1 MDRPQ
6 GRKGKKTMNMNFE
19 ITELLN
25 AFIALLATVVTTF
38 VIPWIKRKVGSE
50 KMTEFLRWVDIGVMA
65 AEQLYQSFECEEKKN
80 YVVELLKKKGF
91 KFTDAEVSA
100 AIEGAVKRVHTE
112 LYGVGVG
119 ENG

>member
-1 MDRPQ
+1 
-6 GRKGKKTMNMNFE
+6 MNFE

-25 AFIALLATVVTTF
+25 TIIALMATVITTF
-38 VIPWIKRKVGSE
+38 VVPWIKRKVGNE
-50 KMTEFLRWVDIGVMA
+50 KMTDFLRWVEIGVLA
-65 AEQLYQSFECEEKKN
+65 AEQMYKSFEGEEKKA
-80 YVVELLKKKGF
+80 YVVKLLNEKGF

-100 AIEGAVKRVHTE
+100 AIESAVKSVHAE

>member
-1 MDRPQ
+1 
-6 GRKGKKTMNMNFE
+6 MNFNFD
-19 ITELLN
+19 ITELLK
-25 AFIALLATVVTTF
+25 ALVELMAVIITLF